1 MTCIVLDD
9 EPLPLKVLEHYINQM
24 GNLDCKGYF
33 TNPEIA
39 RACLETNDIDL
50 LFLDIQMPDI
60 TGIEF
65 FTELEHKPLVI
76 FSTAYREYAVE
87 GFDLDAIDYLVKPYE
102 LERFQKAVEKA
113 LLYKRF
119 LEFGP
124 DQQQEE
130 NFIFVKA
137 DYKVH
142 KISLTD
148 LYLVETLDDYLK
160 LHLFSQDRPLIILS
174 SLKKFAT
181 LLPEEHFVRI
191 HRSYLVAI
199 REVEKVRR
207 KKLQV
212 AGRRLPVGVTY
223 QDKVSDLFNYNGQRR
238 V

>member
-9 EPLPLKVLEHYINQM
+9 EPLPLRILEHYINQTDQ
-24 GNLDCKGYF
+24 LECKGYF

-39 RACLETNDIDL
+39 RSCLDTSDIDL

-65 FTELEHKPLVI
+65 FTGLEHKPLVV
-76 FSTAYREYAVE
+76 FSTAYREYAVD

-102 LERFQKAVEKA
+102 LERFQKAVDKA
-113 LLYKRF
+113 ILYKRF
-119 LEFGP
+119 LENGLEN
-124 DQQQEE
+124 QEDH
-130 NFIFVKA
+130 FIFVKA

-142 KISLTD
+142 KIQLND

-181 LLPEEHFVRI
+181 LLPEDQFVRI

-199 REVEKVRR
+199 SEVEKVRR

-212 AGRRLPVGVTY
+212 AGRSLPVGVTY
-223 QDKVSDLFNYNGQRR
+223 QDKVSELFNYTRQGRG
-238 V
+238 